1 MNAVAIKPK
10 FVPEK
15 FERVMGF
22 TSTDLL
28 SWLPGA
34 LPEAALTAN
43 ADHQNCTAILVD
55 GILKMRWSS
64 LPDARIAL
72 LTIPRLRVF
81 FEYTGLSNDRRYT
94 VQKRFDLGTQC
105 GGG

>member
-1 MNAVAIKPK
+1 MTPS

-15 FERVMGF
+15 FERIMGC
-22 TSTDLL
+22 TPVDLL

-34 LPEAALTAN
+34 LPAAELTIDAGH
-43 ADHQNCTAILVD
+43 ANCTALLPD
-55 GILKMRWSS
+55 GVLKMQWKL

-72 LTIPRLRVF
+72 LTIPRLSVS
-81 FEYTGLSNDRRYT
+81 FEYTGLADERRYA
-94 VQKRFDLGTQC
+94 VQKRFDLGTQR

>member
-1 MNAVAIKPK
+1 MTPS

-15 FERVMGF
+15 FEHVMGC
-22 TSTDLL
+22 TSADLL

-34 LPEAALTAN
+34 LPEAALTVDAGH
-43 ADHQNCTAILVD
+43 ANCTAILPD
-55 GILKMRWSS
+55 GILEIRWSP

-72 LTIPRLRVF
+72 LTIPRLSVY
-81 FEYTGLSNDRRYT
+81 FEYTGLTDERRYN
-94 VQKRFDLGTQC
+94 VQKRFDLGTQR

>member
-1 MNAVAIKPK
+1 MTPS

-15 FERVMGF
+15 FEHVMGC
-22 TSTDLL
+22 TSADLL

-34 LPEAALTAN
+34 LPKAALTVD
-43 ADHQNCTAILVD
+43 ADHTNCTAILPD
-55 GILKMRWSS
+55 GILKMRWSP

-72 LTIPRLRVF
+72 LTIPRLGVF
-81 FEYTGLSNDRRYT
+81 FEYTGLTDERRYT
-94 VQKRFDLGTQC
+94 VQKRFDLGTQR

>member
-1 MNAVAIKPK
+1 MTPR

-15 FERVMGF
+15 FERIMGCLPA
-22 TSTDLL
+22 DLL

-34 LPEAALTAN
+34 LPAAGLT
-43 ADHQNCTAILVD
+43 VD
-55 GILKMRWSS
+55 AQHAHCIATLPDGVLTLRWSS

-72 LTIPRLRVF
+72 LTIPRLRVC
-81 FEYTGLSNDRRYT
+81 FEYTGLSDARRYA
-94 VQKRFDLGTQC
+94 VQKRFDLGTQR

>member
-1 MNAVAIKPK
+1 MTPS

-15 FERVMGF
+15 FERVMGC
-22 TSTDLL
+22 TATDLL

-34 LPEAALTAN
+34 LPTAALTVDL
-43 ADHQNCTAILVD
+43 DHANCTAILPD
-55 GILKMRWSS
+55 GVLTMRWSP

-72 LTIPRLRVF
+72 LTIPRLSVC
-81 FEYTGLSNDRRYT
+81 FEYSGLTDERRYT
-94 VQKRFDLGTQC
+94 VQKRFDLGTQR